1 MCFQHVLVAYDGS
14 NLSKKALKKA
24 AEYAK
29 RDPDIALE
37 VIHVLYLPSSIMG
50 SAFVVAPPTYEE
62 EIEQETKQMLQEIRE
77 ELKELPNPVK
87 VELLKGNPAEQIL
100 KHTEAGNYDLIVM
113 GSRGLGPIREF
124 ILGSVSHNV
133 VQRAKIPVL
142 IVK

>member
-24 AEYAK
+24 VEYAK
-29 RDPDIALE
+29 RDPNIALE
-37 VIHVLYLPSSIMG
+37 VIHVLYLPTSVMG
-50 SAFVVAPPTYEE
+50 SSFVVAPPTYEE
-62 EIEQETKQMLQEIRE
+62 EIEQGTKEMLREIKE
-77 ELKELPNPVK
+77 ELQELPNPVK
-87 VELLKGNPAEQIL
+87 VELLKGNPADRIL
-100 KHTEAGNYDLIVM
+100 KHAEAGAYDLIVM